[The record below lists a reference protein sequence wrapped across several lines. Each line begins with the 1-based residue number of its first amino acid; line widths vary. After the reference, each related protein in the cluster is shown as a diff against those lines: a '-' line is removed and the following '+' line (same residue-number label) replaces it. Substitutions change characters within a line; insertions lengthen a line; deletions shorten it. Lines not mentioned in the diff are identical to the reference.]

1 MMKRF
6 IGLSLFFAGVVFIVF
21 ILNLIFYVYNPIY
34 HAALEAAVNGTD
46 DSHIPVVNV
55 NKADITEHANVSEL
69 EADEIDAKSISLDYK
84 EPENP
89 EVPLSDTIIEIETE
103 TQGDEP
109 LIIDKEYH
117 EDCGTGEGYW
127 IIKYEDGSVK
137 IE

>member
-1 MMKRF
+1 M
-6 IGLSLFFAGVVFIVF
+6 
-21 ILNLIFYVYNPIY
+21 
-34 HAALEAAVNGTD
+34 
-46 DSHIPVVNV
+46 NV